1 MCSGIDVREIA
12 REAIETFP
20 ARDGD
25 NGAAANFAQRMLTRL
40 LSERRQAGEAVT
52 EDAAQ
57 ALRAQL
63 YREIDA
69 IEPQSAPIQPGE
81 VLQQT
86 TVETG
91 APRIEDLGRIISDTF
106 HTSTD
111 GSAEHIKH
119 LRRTALKRAAEYL
132 DTTDAGW
139 LVRHKFMKR
148 AKQIIQAHIEE
159 MGLRA

>member
-1 MCSGIDVREIA
+1 MCSGVNVREIA

-40 LSERRQAGEAVT
+40 LSEKRQAGEAIT

-57 ALRAQL
+57 ALRARL
-63 YREIDA
+63 YTEIDA
-69 IEPQSAPIQPGE
+69 TEPQSAPIQAGEIVQQTMVEIGAPQIE
-81 VLQQT
+81 VL
-86 TVETG
+86 E
-91 APRIEDLGRIISDTF
+91 RIISDNF

-111 GSAEHIKH
+111 GSPEHIKH

-132 DTTDAGW
+132 GTTKSGW
-139 LVRHKFMKR
+139 LVRRRCMKR
-148 AKQIIQAHIEE
+148 AKSIIQAHIEE
-159 MGLRA
+159 M

>member
-1 MCSGIDVREIA
+1 VREIA

-40 LSERRQAGEAVT
+40 LSERRHGGEEIP

-57 ALRAQL
+57 TLRARL
-63 YREIDA
+63 FGEIDA
-69 IEPQSAPIQPGE
+69 IEPQSAPIRAGE
-81 VLQQT
+81 IVQQT
-86 TVETG
+86 TVEIG
-91 APRIEDLGRIISDTF
+91 APQIEVLERIISDTF

-111 GSAEHIKH
+111 GSPEHIKH

-132 DTTDAGW
+132 GTTEAGW
-139 LVRHKFMKR
+139 LVRRKFMKR
-148 AKQIIQAHIEE
+148 TKQIIQAHIED
-159 MGLRA
+159 MDLRA

>member
-1 MCSGIDVREIA
+1 MFSGINVREIA
-12 REAIETFP
+12 REAIDAFP

-40 LSERRQAGEAVT
+40 LSEKRQAGEAIS

-57 ALRAQL
+57 ALRARL

-69 IEPQSAPIQPGE
+69 TEPQSAPIQAGEIVQQTMVEIGAPQIE
-81 VLQQT
+81 VL
-86 TVETG
+86 E
-91 APRIEDLGRIISDTF
+91 RIISDNF

-111 GSAEHIKH
+111 GSPEHIKH

-132 DTTDAGW
+132 GTTKSGW
-139 LVRHKFMKR
+139 LARRRCMKR
-148 AKQIIQAHIEE
+148 AKSIIQAHIEE
-159 MGLRA
+159 M